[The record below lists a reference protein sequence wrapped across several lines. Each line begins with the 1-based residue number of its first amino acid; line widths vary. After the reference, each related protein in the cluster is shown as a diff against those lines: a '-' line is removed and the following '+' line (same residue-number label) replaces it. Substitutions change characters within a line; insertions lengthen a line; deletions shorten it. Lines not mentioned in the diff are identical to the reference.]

1 LLGRRQRMAL
11 VGSFAVGAAL
21 VGLLRQ
27 VHLVL
32 PSSAVSDELGTI
44 PLSAVEIGKLHDRGP
59 LATRVIAVAG
69 RFGLD
74 PALVMAVI
82 EVESG
87 RDPTALSPK
96 GAVGLMQVMPET
108 AALVGF
114 PEPADPASNLAA
126 GCGYL
131 ATLLDSFGGD
141 VELALAAY
149 NAGPGAVRRWGT
161 IPPYRETREFVQ
173 RVGAAY
179 HRLTGADLLTTER
192 VGEGSSTLF

>member
-1 LLGRRQRMAL
+1 MAL
-11 VGSFAVGAAL
+11 MGSFLAGLAA
-21 VGLLRQ
+21 VGLLRR
-27 VHLVL
+27 VHLAL
-32 PSSAVSDELGTI
+32 PSGGVSNELGTI
-44 PLSAVEIGKLHDRGP
+44 PLSPVEIGKLHDRGP

-108 AALVGF
+108 AALFGF

-126 GCGYL
+126 GCRYL

-173 RVGAAY
+173 RVAAAY
-179 HRLTGADLLTTER
+179 RRLTGADLLTTER